1 MKRLFAAIPIQL
13 TEESIKNLQ
22 QLQDKLKEDKIKWVD
37 FQNTHLTMKFFGE
50 TPEDKID
57 DICERLDIACA
68 GIEPFKMEMTHL
80 GIFGSRYKPKV
91 IWLGFKEC
99 EEVIRLHQNMA
110 EELEKIEIY
119 EDRQNFVP
127 HLTIGRVKHIQDKK
141 FFQEMIDKFKNRFS
155 QKNTIQEM
163 HLFESILKS
172 SGPEYHVVETFRF
185 M

>member
-37 FQNTHLTMKFFGE
+37 WQNTHLTMKFFGE
-50 TPEDKID
+50 TPEERVD
-57 DICERLDIACA
+57 DICEQLDMACA
-68 GIEPFKMEMTHL
+68 GIEPFEMEMNRL

-91 IWLGFKEC
+91 IWLGFKEN
-99 EEVIRLHQNMA
+99 EEVIRLQKNIA

-127 HLTIGRVKHIQDKK
+127 HLTVGRVKYIQHQD
-141 FFQEMIDKFKNRFS
+141 FFQEMIGQFKNRFS
-155 QKNTIQEM
+155 QENTIQEM

-172 SGPEYHVVETFRF
+172 SGPEYHVVETFRLE
-185 M
+185 